1 MEKIAYKEMFDNEL
15 THPWYVATRR
25 LMIQYLKKYLKKD
38 AKILDA
44 GCGTGGTIKFLNN
57 NGFENVFGVDHSFL
71 ALKLAR
77 TRAIKNLKLA
87 SVDNLPFDDKTF
99 DAVICLDVLY
109 HRGVDPQKA
118 LLEFA
123 RVLKKE
129 GILYLQEPAYEWLRG
144 GHDVA
149 IETARRFSRGD
160 IKQLVENCNFK
171 IKKITHFNTLFFLPI
186 FWKRFFE
193 SMDQKVSSDVKPV
206 SSLLAKFSLFI
217 LKTEGNLTNYL
228 NLPFGLSIICL
239 SQK

>member
-1 MEKIAYKEMFDNEL
+1 MKKIAYIQMFENEM
-15 THPWYVATRR
+15 THPWYIATRAKMTSTLLR
-25 LMIQYLKKYLKKD
+25 FLKKD

-44 GCGTGGTIKFLNN
+44 GCGTGGTIKFLSNE
-57 NGFENVFGVDHSFL
+57 GFRNVIGVDNSPL
-71 ALKLAR
+71 ALKLAKK
-77 TRAIKNLKLA
+77 RAIKNLRLA
-87 SVDNLPFDDKTF
+87 VVDNLPFKDGTF

-109 HRGVDPQKA
+109 HRGVDPKKA

-206 SSLLAKFSLFI
+206 SS
-217 LKTEGNLTNYL
+217 
-228 NLPFGLSIICL
+228 
-239 SQK
+239 